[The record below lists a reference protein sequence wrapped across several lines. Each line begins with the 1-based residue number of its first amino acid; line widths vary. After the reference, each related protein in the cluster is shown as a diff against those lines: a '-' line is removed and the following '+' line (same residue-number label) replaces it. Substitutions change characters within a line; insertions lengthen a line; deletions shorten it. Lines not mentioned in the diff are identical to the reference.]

1 VEVRVVVSDV
11 HMGAGVQPGCV
22 NPYEDFHHDDRLAEL
37 FDHYAAGAYADLPV
51 ELVIN
56 GDFLD
61 LLKVPVEGGFPDD
74 ITEDIALD
82 KVRRCIRGHP
92 RVFDALAAF
101 VTRPGHRVAYIT
113 GNHDMDV
120 AFPRVQRLLR
130 ARLGVADGSPALAFL
145 ADQEFYRMPGG
156 VVVTHGHLFEE
167 VNRTAAGRSLVRR
180 PDGVEVVNLPFGSRF
195 FLDVIAPVK
204 AEQPL
209 IDLVH
214 PLSSFILWGLAF
226 DLRFTLR
233 VIGRMLRFLLRT
245 RLNVARLRAAGLVR
259 TLQVL
264 FEEVAMFDNLE
275 RRASRLLRSAAD
287 IRALIV
293 GHTHFAKVRR
303 FPRDKLYV
311 NTGTWVKIVS
321 LDLRDLGTRNYL
333 TYALVEYPESG
344 APSVRLMRWRGVPR
358 SYEEI
363 VT

>member
-1 VEVRVVVSDV
+1 MGFLKLFSKTNAALQRLPAGSLTVDRTGKVVTTTVASSYPPQLLQEISTEVLRIYNDWL
-11 HMGAGVQPGCV
+11 H
-22 NPYEDFHHDDRLAEL
+22 DFCRTSPHRLI
-37 FDHYAAGAYADLPV
+37 G
-51 ELVIN
+51 
-56 GDFLD
+56 
-61 LLKVPVEGGFPDD
+61 
-74 ITEDIALD
+74 
-82 KVRRCIRGHP
+82 
-92 RVFDALAAF
+92 LANI
-101 VTRPGHRVAYIT
+101 P
-113 GNHDMDV
+113 NHDMDV

-156 VVVTHGHLFEE
+156 VVVPHGHLFEE